1 MDVVTGIPRVGLKK
15 ISAVLTLNELETRLA
30 SNYLVVTKTTL
41 KTTAYPRR
49 PFNNRAARTI
59 SRSVPA
65 VRLKLRIFSGRLIR
79 VLTTVR
85 A

>member
-1 MDVVTGIPRVGLKK
+1 MDADTGIPRVGLRK
-15 ISAVLTLNELETRLA
+15 ISGVLILNEPETRLA
-30 SNYLVVTKTTL
+30 SNYLVVTKTKL
-41 KTTAYPRR
+41 KTSSYPRR
-49 PFNNRAARTI
+49 PFNNRAALTM